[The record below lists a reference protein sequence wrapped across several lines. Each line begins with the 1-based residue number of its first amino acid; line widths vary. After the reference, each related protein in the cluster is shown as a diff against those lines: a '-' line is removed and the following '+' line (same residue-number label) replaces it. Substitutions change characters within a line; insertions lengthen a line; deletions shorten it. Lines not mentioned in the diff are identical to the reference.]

1 LARPTAG
8 AKPYKG
14 LFDFAASDP
23 PDEKKRKTAPEA
35 VVWYGSNNPKKR
47 KNYTD
52 FPFMPANKI
61 SSSQNFAATH
71 CGRKKPLAKGAS
83 GPPVGG
89 LEGLVS
95 VNFFET

>member
-52 FPFMPANKI
+52 FPLCRQTKFRQVKTSPPPTVAVKNRLPKR
-61 SSSQNFAATH
+61 QAA
-71 CGRKKPLAKGAS
+71 RRSGA
-83 GPPVGG
+83 
-89 LEGLVS
+89 LKA
-95 VNFFET
+95 